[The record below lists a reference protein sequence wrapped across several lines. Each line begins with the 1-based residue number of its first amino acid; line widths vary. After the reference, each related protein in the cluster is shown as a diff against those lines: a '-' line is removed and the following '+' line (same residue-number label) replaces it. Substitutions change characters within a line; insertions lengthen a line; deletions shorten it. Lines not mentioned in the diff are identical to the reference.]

1 MWGMDR
7 PPKTAPTPPRAPDG
21 RAPQPAG
28 QEETKSAILE
38 LAPEARLED
47 EPEQGGFW
55 QKLKRGL
62 TMSHTELLD
71 KMGAAFEGRV
81 TLDDATLE
89 YLEEILIS
97 ADLGV
102 DTSLAL
108 VERVKKNATR
118 DQAGSPARLRKLLAD
133 EMAGLLEEKPKAPPR
148 PAWGRPQGGSVDGWT
163 SAGGAG
169 SGGSAPGG
177 GGSRGGGG
185 APGGSGGAPGGGDS
199 RGGGGAGRRRPTIT
213 LVVGVNGVG
222 KTTSIAKLA
231 RLAQRQG
238 QRVMLA
244 AGDTFRAAAIEQL
257 ALWGERLGVE
267 VIRQPFGADPAA
279 VVFDAIHAAR
289 ARQVDQLLVDTA
301 GRLHTKD
308 HLMAELGKVRRVIDR
323 EAGDWQR
330 RTLLVL
336 DATTGQNALAQAR
349 TFSQVVPVDG
359 ILLAKLD
366 GTAKGGMAVAVA
378 RELEL
383 PVLYLGVGESADDL
397 VEFRP
402 REFAAAL
409 LG

>member
-1 MWGMDR
+1 MSPD
-7 PPKTAPTPPRAPDG
+7 PRG
-21 RAPQPAG
+21 
-28 QEETKSAILE
+28 ETGPNERDVRDVLE
-38 LAPEARLED
+38 LAPEARLPEEA
-47 EPEQGGFW
+47 EPGGFW
-55 QKLKRGL
+55 KKLQRGL
-62 TMSHTELLD
+62 TMTHTELIE
-71 KMGAAFEGRV
+71 KMSAAFHGQA

-89 YLEEILIS
+89 YLEEILIG

-102 DTSLAL
+102 ETAL
-108 VERVKKNATR
+108 ELVARVKKNATR
-118 DQAGSPARLRKLLAD
+118 DQASSPARLRKLLAD
-133 EMAGLLEEKPKAPPR
+133 EMAGLLEEMPRTPAP
-148 PAWGRPQGGSVDGWT
+148 
-163 SAGGAG
+163 
-169 SGGSAPGG
+169 SAP
-177 GGSRGGGG
+177 RAAVG
-185 APGGSGGAPGGGDS
+185 AVAAAGAVGA
-199 RGGGGAGRRRPTIT
+199 AGRRTAPQLT

-257 ALWGERLGVE
+257 ALWGERLGVD

-279 VVFDAIHAAR
+279 VAFDAIQAGR
-289 ARQVDQLLVDTA
+289 ARGIDQLFVDTA
-301 GRLHTKD
+301 GRLHTKE

-323 EAGDWQR
+323 EAADWRR

-359 ILLAKLD
+359 VLLAKLD
-366 GTAKGGMAVAVA
+366 GTAKGGMAVAVS
-378 RELEL
+378 RELGL